1 MDNFVNLEIGHVTWN
16 SHLLI
21 YALNG
26 MQLVDC
32 KSPSSDES
40 RTIRHDTGL
49 DLEIT
54 GK

>member
-26 MQLVDC
+26 MQLVD
-32 KSPSSDES
+32 
-40 RTIRHDTGL
+40 TGL